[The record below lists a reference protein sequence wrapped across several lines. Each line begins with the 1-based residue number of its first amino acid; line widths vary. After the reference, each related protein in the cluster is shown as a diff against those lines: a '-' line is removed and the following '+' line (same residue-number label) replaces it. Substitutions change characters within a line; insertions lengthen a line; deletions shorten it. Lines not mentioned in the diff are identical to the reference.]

1 MNAYQNHS
9 KIILKLRKCLL
20 LKLQRNN
27 LTESQ
32 NLSDELVNTKLV
44 KHTAQ
49 I

>member
-1 MNAYQNHS
+1 MIPYQNHS
-9 KIILKLRKCLL
+9 KIILELRKN
-20 LKLQRNN
+20 KNKV
-27 LTESQ
+27 TESQ

>member
-9 KIILKLRKCLL
+9 KIILKLRNTIKWQ
-20 LKLQRNN
+20 QRNN